1 MPLTD
6 SFVKS
11 KSWAKEHRQIFFL
24 PCYYWVSFQLY
35 TWDNKKLNTY
45 IVFCECSYLQKNR
58 EWGEKS
64 RWREKKEKKT
74 PFYLMLYSTFPV
86 LEILSSLLSVVTSWK
101 FAPFSLAKNKS
112 GFQIES
118 NIEGSKSRESSG
130 YSL

>member
-1 MPLTD
+1 
-6 SFVKS
+6 
-11 KSWAKEHRQIFFL
+11 
-24 PCYYWVSFQLY
+24 
-35 TWDNKKLNTY
+35 
-45 IVFCECSYLQKNR
+45 
-58 EWGEKS
+58 
-64 RWREKKEKKT
+64 
-74 PFYLMLYSTFPV
+74 MLYSTFPV